1 MNQFGQSENNNNHKD
16 QTNLED
22 ESATI
27 LINEDVNEF
36 ENESEAKQLRMQQQA
51 IELKINNEPKMM
63 MMMMNEHAK
72 RQQQQQQQQQQ
83 NHHHQQQIPIVNSA
97 YFNDDVNFQQQQ
109 FRQPSYKNLMQANA
123 SSMYPLNKI
132 TSNNNLANQSMPSN
146 QFSVNLQQK
155 SLSIGNLANLNPKV
169 GLGAANSPTVSHQIS
184 NVNLVKASPSL
195 DLNSKQA
202 KLANTGNSNVISS
215 DHSGDNDS
223 GISSMSSETTTM
235 TTTTTTNSSSSS
247 STSSSSAL
255 PGNGIQAGSIPINFV
270 QSMKPQSMHN
280 INSNYNSQMQQ
291 FQQRQQQMYMSG
303 NGNPLLINSLQ
314 NQQQQYQYQLQL
326 QQQQQHQQ
334 MNTANSANKPTKSV
348 LETLV

>member
-1 MNQFGQSENNNNHKD
+1 MNQFVQSENNNHKN
-16 QTNLED
+16 QSNLDD

-51 IELKINNEPKMM
+51 IELKINNESKML
-63 MMMMNEHAK
+63 MMMNEQAK
-72 RQQQQQQQQQQ
+72 RQQQKQQQQ
-83 NHHHQQQIPIVNSA
+83 NLHHQQQIPIVNSA

-155 SLSIGNLANLNPKV
+155 SLSIGNLANLNSKV
-169 GLGAANSPTVSHQIS
+169 GLVANSPVNHQIS

-202 KLANTGNSNVISS
+202 KLANNGNNNVISS

-255 PGNGIQAGSIPINFV
+255 PGNGIQPGSIPINFV

-280 INSNYNSQMQQ
+280 INSSYNNQMQQ
-291 FQQRQQQMYMSG
+291 FQQRQQQMYISS

-326 QQQQQHQQ
+326 QQQQQQQQ

>member
-1 MNQFGQSENNNNHKD
+1 MNQFVQSENNNHKN
-16 QTNLED
+16 QSNLDD

-51 IELKINNEPKMM
+51 IELKINNESKML
-63 MMMMNEHAK
+63 MMMNEQAK
-72 RQQQQQQQQQQ
+72 RQQQQQQ
-83 NHHHQQQIPIVNSA
+83 NLHHQQQIPIVNSA

-155 SLSIGNLANLNPKV
+155 SLSIGNLANLNSKV
-169 GLGAANSPTVSHQIS
+169 GLVANSPVNHQIS

-202 KLANTGNSNVISS
+202 KLANNGNNNVISS

-255 PGNGIQAGSIPINFV
+255 PGNGIQPGSIPINFV

-280 INSNYNSQMQQ
+280 INSSYNNQMQQ
-291 FQQRQQQMYMSG
+291 FQQRQQQMYISS

-326 QQQQQHQQ
+326 QQQQQQQQQ